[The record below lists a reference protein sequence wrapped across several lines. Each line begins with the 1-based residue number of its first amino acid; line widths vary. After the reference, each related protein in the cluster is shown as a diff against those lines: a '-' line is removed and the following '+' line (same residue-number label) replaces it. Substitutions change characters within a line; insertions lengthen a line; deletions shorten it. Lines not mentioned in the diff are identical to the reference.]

1 MPPANAA
8 TDPGG
13 RISMPALFSTP
24 WMREAASRRGA
35 SPVHAASSASPSMR
49 VSDAER
55 GDVAD
60 RLSKHYGDGRL
71 DQAEFNERL
80 DQAMRAK
87 TRQDLDGL
95 FTDLPEGEAV
105 ANAGAGQAPH
115 GHPQHGHP
123 QHGHPQYGQRRHRVL
138 FLVLVIA
145 LTAVGGQALVRSY
158 IPWFLIGLLVA
169 LWLRYGPWPDHRRDH
184 SRDHSRD
191 YRRR

>member
-1 MPPANAA
+1 
-8 TDPGG
+8 
-13 RISMPALFSTP
+13 MPALFSPP
-24 WMREAASRRGA
+24 WMRESASRRRASFVTAA
-35 SPVHAASSASPSMR
+35 SPVSPSMR

-55 GDVAD
+55 GEVAD

-87 TRQDLDGL
+87 TRQDLNGL
-95 FTDLPEGEAV
+95 FTDLPDGEPAGNAV
-105 ANAGAGQAPH
+105 PGQPGQAPH
-115 GHPQHGHP
+115 GHPQY
-123 QHGHPQYGQRRHRVL
+123 GHPQYGRAHHRVL

-145 LTAVGGQALVRSY
+145 LTAAGGQALVRSY

-169 LWLRYGPWPDHRRDH
+169 LWLRYGPWPDRRRDH
-184 SRDHSRD
+184 GRD

>member
-1 MPPANAA
+1 
-8 TDPGG
+8 
-13 RISMPALFSTP
+13 MPALFSTP
-24 WMREAASRRGA
+24 WMRESASSRRA

-55 GDVAD
+55 GEVAD

-87 TRQDLDGL
+87 TRHDLDGL
-95 FTDLPEGEAV
+95 FTDLPEGEAA
-105 ANAGAGQAPH
+105 ANAGAGQAP
-115 GHPQHGHP
+115 HGHP

-169 LWLRYGPWPDHRRDH
+169 LWLRYGPWPVRGRDYHRDHRR
-184 SRDHSRD
+184 
-191 YRRR
+191 

>member
-1 MPPANAA
+1 
-8 TDPGG
+8 
-13 RISMPALFSTP
+13 MPALFSPP
-24 WMREAASRRGA
+24 WMRESASRRA
-35 SPVHAASSASPSMR
+35 STVHAASSASPSMR

-55 GDVAD
+55 GEVAD

-95 FTDLPEGEAV
+95 FTDLPEGEAA
-105 ANAGAGQAPH
+105 ANAVPGQPGQAP
-115 GHPQHGHP
+115 QGHP

-145 LTAVGGQALVRSY
+145 LTAAGGQALVRSY

-169 LWLRYGPWPDHRRDH
+169 LWLRYGPWPDRRRDYG
-184 SRDHSRD
+184 RD